1 MATDDSIG
9 TLSAPELQVLWTTA
23 RQRLERNGRAITSSP
38 MNLTDLSDAEVASL
52 CALLARR
59 RPPTNTV
66 RVSLAE
72 LDAALRASRFGLGLI
87 DALQATGGPVVDRR
101 AQRTAHRDRV
111 ADLWKL
117 ADSHPAAESDD
128 VAQWLSSV
136 RRRGRLTRIGADD
149 PADILTNALDF
160 LLRLRLQ
167 LHEASTEPRP
177 LAAIAADTFG
187 DAHALDAETPLGSL
201 VVDAVLALSGAADLR
216 SAWRSFG
223 VDLDNVS
230 SSALCFMIPG
240 GTGSILQAGCTRAEP
255 LRITGRMLDR
265 GLDLDIREGT
275 MVSVCENPSIVMA
288 AADRLGAACGPL
300 VCVEGMPSSV
310 TSRLLVQLRQQG
322 ANLRVHA
329 DFDFGGIAIT
339 NHVISRHNAAPWLM
353 SQGDYIAALEGASTT
368 LDRSIGPTLWD
379 PGLTLVMNARRRAV
393 HEEAVADTL
402 IASLTT

>member
-1 MATDDSIG
+1 MATDDSIS

-72 LDAALRASRFGLGLI
+72 LDAALRASSVGLGLI

-101 AQRTAHRDRV
+101 AQRAAHRDRV

-149 PADILTNALDF
+149 LSDILTNALDF
-160 LLRLRLQ
+160 LLRLRSQ
-167 LHEASTEPRP
+167 LHEASAEPRP

-201 VVDAVLALSGAADLR
+201 VVDAVLALSGSADLQR
-216 SAWRSFG
+216 
-223 VDLDNVS
+223 
-230 SSALCFMIPG
+230 
-240 GTGSILQAGCTRAEP
+240 
-255 LRITGRMLDR
+255 
-265 GLDLDIREGT
+265 
-275 MVSVCENPSIVMA
+275 
-288 AADRLGAACGPL
+288 
-300 VCVEGMPSSV
+300 
-310 TSRLLVQLRQQG
+310 
-322 ANLRVHA
+322 RVHCA
-329 DFDFGGIAIT
+329 GRQGIL
-339 NHVISRHNAAPWLM
+339 R
-353 SQGDYIAALEGASTT
+353 
-368 LDRSIGPTLWD
+368 D
-379 PGLTLVMNARRRAV
+379 PPLPRG
-393 HEEAVADTL
+393 
-402 IASLTT
+402 